1 MLDALRAPPMLPR
14 EDRAPWRCSMNRQCW
29 GWLVPACVIC
39 AGVSFAQTTVTRR
52 SAYTIT
58 DLAVNSPFPDDAF
71 AYGISGNGKITG
83 TGTNPSTGEL
93 HAFVYENGAFQD
105 LGDLGY
111 LSGSDGDGINDNG
124 QVAATGYGP
133 GYHALIYSNGH
144 ATPLG
149 SIDGG
154 SSAGFSINNLGH
166 IVGRAINGDGG
177 GQGFTYIGGQFTALA
192 VDRASCINDSDHYVG
207 SVGYYWIQNGKM
219 LGVEHGF
226 LNAGGVQTDLGSI
239 GGGVRTPTEAYGIN
253 SFDEVT
259 GYSTAA
265 DGSHHAFLY
274 SQGTLADLG
283 TFPPYYTI
291 GVSINDAGEVAG
303 NITTAYGG
311 QIGAFVYTGGEMH
324 DLSELLGEEG
334 AAWSGL
340 IACHMNNAGWI
351 VGYGTVNGVATHG
364 FLVRPSL
371 PLKTHPR

>member
-1 MLDALRAPPMLPR
+1 MKQPL
-14 EDRAPWRCSMNRQCW
+14 WV
-29 GWLVPACVIC
+29 WLVPAFVIV
-39 AGVSFAQTTVTRR
+39 AAVSSAQTTVTRR

-58 DLAVNSPFPDDAF
+58 DLAVNSPFPDDAY
-71 AYGISGNGKITG
+71 AYGISRDGKITG
-83 TGTNPSTGEL
+83 TGTDPVSGEL
-93 HAFVYENGAFQD
+93 HAFIYQDGAFQD

-111 LSGSDGDGINDNG
+111 AYGSDGISINDSG

-133 GYHALIYSNGH
+133 GYHALLYSNGH

-154 SSAGFSINNLGH
+154 SSVGLSINSLGH

-177 GQGFTYIGGQFTALA
+177 GQGFTYIGGHMTALA

-207 SVGYYWIQNGKM
+207 SVGYYWVQNGKM
-219 LGVEHGF
+219 IGVEHGF
-226 LNAGGVQTDLGSI
+226 LFSGGVQTDLGSI

-253 SFDEVT
+253 GLDQVT

-274 SQGTLADLG
+274 DQGTLADLG
-283 TFPPYYTI
+283 TFPPYDTI
-291 GVSINDAGEVAG
+291 GVSINDAGDVVG

-311 QIGAFVYTGGEMH
+311 QIGVFVYTGGVLN
-324 DLSELLGEEG
+324 DLSDLLGSAG

-340 IACHMNNAGWI
+340 LACGMNDAGWI
-351 VGYGTVNGVATHG
+351 VGYGTVNGATHG
-364 FLVRPSL
+364 FLAKPSL
-371 PLKTHPR
+371 PPAHAR